1 MNGKFKNRFRVASAR
16 APWWDYGNDGS
27 YFVTV
32 CTRNKEHF
40 FGQVQKGKMQL
51 SEIGSLVYSIWSEI
65 PIRFSYVKPGA
76 FIVMPNHI
84 HAMITIDKKN
94 RNHSDVEL
102 PNVETRLIA
111 SLHSIIQPGR
121 SVLSGPDKS
130 DLKPISSVYRRGG
143 ITGIHNPMLHQNLS
157 RVMRW
162 FTGRVSFE
170 AHKIDPQF
178 NWQRRFHD
186 HIVRDI
192 EEFKSISRYIM
203 KNPEN
208 WEKDQFY

>member
-1 MNGKFKNRFRVASAR
+1 MDGKFRNRYRVGSAR
-16 APWWDYGNDGS
+16 APWWDYGNDAS

-32 CTRNKEHF
+32 CTRNKERF
-40 FGQVQKGKMQL
+40 FGEIQKGTMQL
-51 SEIGSLVYSIWSEI
+51 SAIGSLVYSIWSEI
-65 PIRFSYVKPGA
+65 PFRFSYVKPGP
-76 FIVMPNHI
+76 FVVMPNHI
-84 HAMITIDKKN
+84 HAMISIDKTS
-94 RNHSDVEL
+94 RNPSGVEFS
-102 PNVETRLIA
+102 NVETRLIA
-111 SLHSIIQPGR
+111 SLHSKIQTER
-121 SVLSGPDKS
+121 SVHIGSDKS
-130 DLKPISSVYRRGG
+130 HLNPTNSFPRRGG
-143 ITGIHNPMLHQNLS
+143 VTGMHNPMLHQNLS

-162 FTGRVSFE
+162 FTGRVTFE

-192 EEFKSISRYIM
+192 AEFKSISRYII

>member
-1 MNGKFKNRFRVASAR
+1 MYPAR
-16 APWWDYGNDGS
+16 KAQIY
-27 YFVTV
+27 
-32 CTRNKEHF
+32 
-40 FGQVQKGKMQL
+40 L
-51 SEIGSLVYSIWSEI
+51 
-65 PIRFSYVKPGA
+65 
-76 FIVMPNHI
+76 
-84 HAMITIDKKN
+84 
-94 RNHSDVEL
+94 VEL
-102 PNVETRLIA
+102 SNVETRLIA

-121 SVLSGPDKS
+121 SVLSGPDTS

-143 ITGIHNPMLHQNLS
+143 ITGMHNPMLHQNLS

-192 EEFKSISRYIM
+192 EEFRSISRYIIR
-203 KNPEN
+203 NPVN
-208 WEKDQFY
+208 WEKDQFYWALRQYYFPNVETRLIASLHLENQWDTIPSNGHASQQLNQSYEYW